1 MNSFYRSFRLVPLI
15 TRVILGLVLFFIFL
29 YPLRVNHDAA
39 IYLEIGDFLLEG
51 KIPYVDY
58 IEVNLPLI
66 HYINVI
72 PVLISRIL
80 KTNPIR
86 VFLPLVFLLSIL
98 CIRSISHSLKT
109 LPPREQVAT
118 WTITFGIAIF
128 TLIVFTLNDFGQ
140 REHIFVLLFLP
151 YFFLRWNRWE
161 GLEIKARDAILVG
174 ISAGIGVLLKPHFV
188 IILAATELYWFVTK
202 RNLKIMLNLEI
213 ISLSVVGVLYLL
225 HFLVIPTS
233 MRTALFG
240 EHLPSILS
248 GYSAY
253 GYHRIISLVVCISP
267 IILVTVV
274 LFFLRRWDRAYW
286 TLISPL
292 LVFTIS
298 AVVVYIIQRKGWIYH
313 AYPALLGGIL
323 LLSLLGVKHYQSR
336 SQGEQDELFN
346 LTPSLKMTNWDLRV
360 GLTMLIVLYLTAFVF
375 GKSNEQYLGYAK
387 VREIIENNS
396 DENDKII
403 FISTSVLP
411 ASQILLQTNRK
422 HGYRYFV
429 AHPIAFAFK
438 DYLNAEEVIGDT
450 PLITE
455 EVKVYIDRLEEDIFM
470 NQPPLIFVHTMRPC
484 FACPSGFSLDM
495 YLEAVGFFH
504 SEPLM
509 AYECL
514 GEVEE
519 WIVYRR
525 SKDLSDLNIESRW
538 LANQNISM
546 LVE

>member
-1 MNSFYRSFRLVPLI
+1 MNLFYRSFRLVPFI
-15 TRVILGLVLFFIFL
+15 AMVILGLVLFFIFL
-29 YPLRVNHDAA
+29 YPLRINHDVA
-39 IYLEIGDFLLEG
+39 IYIEIGDFLLEG

-72 PVLISRIL
+72 PVFISRIL
-80 KTNPIR
+80 NTNPIKI
-86 VFLPLVFLLSIL
+86 FLPLIFLLSIL
-98 CIRSISHSLKT
+98 CITSISHSLRA
-109 LPPREQVAT
+109 LPPRERIAT
-118 WTITFGIAIF
+118 WAITFGFAIF

-140 REHIFVLLFLP
+140 REHIFVLLYFP
-151 YFFLRWNRWE
+151 YFFIRWNRWDGVE
-161 GLEIKARDAILVG
+161 VKARAAFLIG
-174 ISAGIGVLLKPHFV
+174 ISAGIGILLKPHFV
-188 IILAATELYWFVTK
+188 IILAATELYWYVTK
-202 RNLKIMLNLEI
+202 RDLKLMLNIEFV
-213 ISLSVVGVLYLL
+213 SLSIVVALYLL
-225 HFLVIPTS
+225 HFLIIPTA

-253 GYHRIISLVVCISP
+253 GYHRITSLVVCISP
-267 IILVTVV
+267 IILIIVV
-274 LFFLRRWDRAYW
+274 LFFFRRWDRAYW
-286 TLISPL
+286 ALINPL

-313 AYPALLGGIL
+313 AYPALFGGIL
-323 LLSLLGVKHYQSR
+323 LLSLLGVKRYQSR
-336 SQGEQDELFN
+336 SQGEPDVIFK
-346 LTPSLKMTNWDLRV
+346 LTPWLRPTNWDQRV
-360 GLTMLIVLYLTAFVF
+360 GLMLLIVIYLATFVI
-375 GKSNEQYLGYAK
+375 GKSNEEYLGYAK
-387 VREIIENNS
+387 VREIIEDNS
-396 DENDKII
+396 KENDKII

-438 DYLNAEEVIGDT
+438 DYSNAEEVIGDS
-450 PLITE
+450 PLMPE
-455 EVKVYIDRLEEDIFM
+455 EVRRYIDRLEEDILK
-470 NQPPLIFVHTMRPC
+470 NQPPLIFVHTMKPC
-484 FACPSGFSLDM
+484 FACPSDFSLDM

-504 SEPLM
+504 SDPLT

-519 WIVYRR
+519 WIVYRL
-525 SKDLSDLNIESRW
+525 SDDLSKLYPESRW
-538 LANQNISM
+538 LACQNATM